1 MNDPQPRDPARNGG
15 APDVG
20 FNLSNGAARAA
31 QQSGDAAIQPSGD
44 AHAQPSGDAAA
55 QPSSAAATR
64 PSSDAN
70 AQPSDDAAAQTT
82 IHADGQPFG
91 DTDARPAD
99 LHETDSAPAGSAP
112 TPSAP
117 TDPEP
122 TDSPSPQENA
132 DIAVQATEEQ
142 ASDLAHRIAR
152 ELGVAG
158 PEGWQWLEA
167 AFSLSVAGG
176 VAHVLY
182 YDDTDQVARAEPS
195 AEVGELVRLHR
206 EISAQLGDGPW
217 WRMLIQLEI
226 TGEVEVDY
234 DYGDEPFPDDQLL
247 TPDAYR
253 ADLET
258 FPRERIPVWLAAYVF
273 HDERQW
279 RSPQE
284 AATQARADRDA
295 GIVSELSHDDFPPLP
310 VLWARWATIA
320 AAFVA
325 VGSELGPR
333 IRPALGI
340 FEGAA
345 RSGSTLFVLPGG
357 RAVLSGGVWDAAE
370 LDAAYNDGD
379 ELPDLYAGAPDW
391 VANQVLNPRAA
402 QGILSFCYWW
412 AHGSWHRGESPG
424 ADQLSAAVPGV
435 WSTQTVADIVCGVL
449 GSDPTEQQQQAAA
462 TLVAAAEAGVVTRDT
477 LAAVFDELT
486 DDIDGALYQLSL
498 AGLTATVPEPLPRH
512 QAIALVR
519 AHILGLGVDTT
530 GYPLDQLVAERLEV
544 GWMVF
549 VPTDPGEIA
558 IGRAIFYIADD
569 GVIEQ
574 SSSSTAPSLYFS
586 GFEQRYKQ
594 RQTRAY
600 ADVVI

>member
-1 MNDPQPRDPARNGG
+1 MSDPQRPDSAQNDF
-15 APDVG
+15 PDVG
-20 FNLSNGAARAA
+20 FNLGYRAA
-31 QQSGDAAIQPSGD
+31 PAADTAKPPLGPQATTEEQPSEPQ
-44 AHAQPSGDAAA
+44 ASAA
-55 QPSSAAATR
+55 QAA
-64 PSSDAN
+64 
-70 AQPSDDAAAQTT
+70 
-82 IHADGQPFG
+82 
-91 DTDARPAD
+91 
-99 LHETDSAPAGSAP
+99 
-112 TPSAP
+112 
-117 TDPEP
+117 
-122 TDSPSPQENA
+122 
-132 DIAVQATEEQ
+132 EEQ

-152 ELGVAG
+152 ELAVAG

-167 AFSLSVAGG
+167 AFSLTVAGG

-217 WRMLIQLEI
+217 WRMTIELEI
-226 TGEVEVDY
+226 TGEVEVDF

-247 TPDAYR
+247 TPEAYR
-253 ADLET
+253 ADLEA
-258 FPRERIPVWLAAYVF
+258 FPREKIPVWLAAYVR
-273 HDERQW
+273 HDEQQW

-284 AATQARADRDA
+284 AAAQARADRDA
-295 GIVSELSHDDFPPLP
+295 GITSELSRVDFPPLP

-340 FEGAA
+340 FEGSA

-357 RAVLSGGVWDAAE
+357 RAVLSGGMWNAPE
-370 LDAAYNDGD
+370 LDAAYNGGH
-379 ELPDLYAGAPDW
+379 ELPDLYAGAPNW

-402 QGILSFCYWW
+402 QGMLSFCYWW
-412 AHGSWHRGESPG
+412 AHGSWHRGDSPG
-424 ADQLSAAVPGV
+424 ADLISAAVPGV
-435 WSTQTVADIVCGVL
+435 WSAQTVADIVCGVA
-449 GSDPTEQQQQAAA
+449 GGDPTEQQRQAAA
-462 TLVAAAEAGVVTRDT
+462 TLVAAAEAGVVIRDT
-477 LAAVFDELT
+477 LTAVFDDLI

-498 AGLTATVPEPLPRH
+498 AGLTAAAPEPLPQH
-512 QAIALVR
+512 QAIMLVR
-519 AHILGLGVDTT
+519 EYILGLSLDTT

-549 VPTDPGEIA
+549 VPTEPGEIA

-574 SSSSTAPSLYFS
+574 SSSSTAPSLYFA
-586 GFEQRYKQ
+586 GFEQRFRQ

-600 ADVVI
+600 ADSVI